1 MGQVVPLFRDMYC
14 QSCGKLIRRFRG
26 NDPTLRTLEAMEREG
41 RFRRICLA
49 CAREQAGEP
58 EEPRRRRAVH

>member
-1 MGQVVPLFRDMYC
+1 MGQVVPLFRDMHC

-41 RFRRICLA
+41 RFRRICVA
-49 CAREQAGEP
+49 CARAQAGERARP
-58 EEPRRRRAVH
+58 VRRRAIP